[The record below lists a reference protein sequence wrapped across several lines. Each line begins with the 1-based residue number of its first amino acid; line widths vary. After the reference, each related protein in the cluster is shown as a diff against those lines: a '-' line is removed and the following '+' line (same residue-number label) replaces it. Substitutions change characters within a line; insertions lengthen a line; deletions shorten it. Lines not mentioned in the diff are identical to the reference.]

1 MRYLILAFVMAL
13 GLSSASAQEGGA
25 RAVVQEQLD
34 AFQIDDFEKAFT
46 FASPMIKR
54 LFGTPRN
61 FERMVTNG
69 YPMVHRPR
77 SVEFQEQK
85 RANGRVLQYVLL
97 EDQSGRFFIAEY
109 AMIETPDG
117 WKIDGVQ
124 ILDAPIVGA

>member
-1 MRYLILAFVMAL
+1 MRYLIMAFVLAC

-34 AFQIDDFEKAFT
+34 AFQVDDFEKAFT

-54 LFGTPRN
+54 LFGTAQN

-85 RANGRVLQYVLL
+85 QVNGRLLQYVLL
-97 EDQSGRFFIAEY
+97 EDQAGRFFIAEY
-109 AMIETPDG
+109 AMIPTEDG